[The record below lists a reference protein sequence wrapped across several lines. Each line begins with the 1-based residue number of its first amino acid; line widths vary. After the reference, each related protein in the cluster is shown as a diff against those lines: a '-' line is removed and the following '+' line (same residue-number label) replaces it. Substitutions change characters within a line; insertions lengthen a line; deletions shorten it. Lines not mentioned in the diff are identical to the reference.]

1 MKNLKRTTL
10 ILIVVGLVLMTTSC
24 KSPSHEGLN
33 RTSFKNPSSENSIHA
48 WWHWLDNSITK
59 EGITKDLE
67 AMKSQGISTVTILN
81 VGLLG
86 EKDMGVPQIKFNTPE
101 WYEMFEWALHEAN
114 RLGMHVGAHN
124 CDGWSSSGGP
134 WITPEY
140 SMKRCVWSKT
150 VISGSGQTV
159 IQLPQPKK
167 NLNYYKDIRVVAFPS
182 KDQTSSFVSLKPE
195 ISVNGKLTG
204 NILYDSDPFSS
215 VSVNDSSEIN
225 IVLSQKTT
233 TTKIAIHP
241 RMEFTWENLENIHYQ
256 IELKTSDD
264 GKSFK
269 LIRLLEGTPMNK
281 TSVIEIHQVT
291 ARYYKLIFRK
301 IAGLDFNPMQISEL
315 ELLDKDEKPG
325 YNTSI
330 PFHLEKTVTTM
341 AIKSGDILQQ
351 GKEAANSVAASSILD
366 LTQFMT
372 ADGTLNWKI
381 PEGTWTILR
390 IGYTTTEATNAPAT
404 LAGRGLECDKMDTAA
419 LNLHFRSFPAKLIA
433 HAGKYAGNTF
443 EYMFIDSWECRYQ
456 NWTGSFVSEFE
467 KRRHYSIVNWLPVIC
482 GVTVDN
488 SVSTERFLQDFRQTI
503 AELIQEN
510 YYRHFN
516 ELCHLNGVKSHT
528 EVIYGGTVYPP
539 LDILKSNSYEDVPMF
554 EFWAGPDAKT
564 GFINYRPVTGSSWEI
579 PAQAA
584 ALYNKQII
592 PAESYTGYANYSE
605 TPWDLK
611 LYGDRAFCTGIN
623 QIVLHSYVHQP
634 FEKKPGVTLGVFGQ
648 SFNKHNPWWE
658 FASQWFTYLARAQYL
673 LQKGTPVADILY
685 FEGDRYYNELK
696 SSGEYEVPYGHSLQ
710 RCNLDVLLN
719 HCKTANGK
727 LLLDNGLSYDMLLL
741 SDDSVMEY
749 STLKVIGELVNA
761 GAVVA
766 GPRPLKVA
774 GNLNY
779 DENEK
784 QLDILS
790 GQMWGNKGNE
800 GGRGNVYG
808 KGRVFTKTTLKEILS
823 GLNVKP
829 DFSCDRNDSIN
840 LLYIHKKSA
849 DADIYFVVNQENR
862 AVDRE
867 CTFRIAE
874 RVPEIWDPEYG
885 TVTLPADYRVSEGTT
900 TVRLK
905 FEPKEALFFIFEK
918 KKEDG
923 LQARKD
929 PTEKYVLK
937 DCTGTLEFEGLPD
950 KKAIPVTGF
959 SSWTLLEDPD
969 IRYYTGKATYD
980 LNFSVPSGL
989 LSKNPVYISLD
1000 SVMVAYDITLNGK
1013 LLGSSVFPGYR
1024 FDVTGML
1031 EEKDNKLGIHVANT
1045 WRNRIIGD
1053 FTQYGKL
1060 KNCWTTSPVNNLP
1073 GKDKPLQ
1080 KSGIF
1085 GPVSLYY

>member
-1 MKNLKRTTL
+1 
-10 ILIVVGLVLMTTSC
+10 
-24 KSPSHEGLN
+24 
-33 RTSFKNPSSENSIHA
+33 
-48 WWHWLDNSITK
+48 
-59 EGITKDLE
+59 
-67 AMKSQGISTVTILN
+67 
-81 VGLLG
+81 
-86 EKDMGVPQIKFNTPE
+86 
-101 WYEMFEWALHEAN
+101 
-114 RLGMHVGAHN
+114 
-124 CDGWSSSGGP
+124 
-134 WITPEY
+134 
-140 SMKRCVWSKT
+140 
-150 VISGSGQTV
+150 
-159 IQLPQPKK
+159 
-167 NLNYYKDIRVVAFPS
+167 
-182 KDQTSSFVSLKPE
+182 
-195 ISVNGKLTG
+195 
-204 NILYDSDPFSS
+204 
-215 VSVNDSSEIN
+215 
-225 IVLSQKTT
+225 
-233 TTKIAIHP
+233 
-241 RMEFTWENLENIHYQ
+241 
-256 IELKTSDD
+256 
-264 GKSFK
+264 
-269 LIRLLEGTPMNK
+269 
-281 TSVIEIHQVT
+281 
-291 ARYYKLIFRK
+291 
-301 IAGLDFNPMQISEL
+301 
-315 ELLDKDEKPG
+315 
-325 YNTSI
+325 
-330 PFHLEKTVTTM
+330 
-341 AIKSGDILQQ
+341 
-351 GKEAANSVAASSILD
+351 
-366 LTQFMT
+366 
-372 ADGTLNWKI
+372 
-381 PEGTWTILR
+381 
-390 IGYTTTEATNAPAT
+390 
-404 LAGRGLECDKMDTAA
+404 
-419 LNLHFRSFPAKLIA
+419 
-433 HAGKYAGNTF
+433 
-443 EYMFIDSWECRYQ
+443 
-456 NWTGSFVSEFE
+456 
-467 KRRHYSIVNWLPVIC
+467 
-482 GVTVDN
+482 
-488 SVSTERFLQDFRQTI
+488 
-503 AELIQEN
+503 
-510 YYRHFN
+510 
-516 ELCHLNGVKSHT
+516 
-528 EVIYGGTVYPP
+528 
-539 LDILKSNSYEDVPMF
+539 
-554 EFWAGPDAKT
+554 
-564 GFINYRPVTGSSWEI
+564 
-579 PAQAA
+579 
-584 ALYNKQII
+584 
-592 PAESYTGYANYSE
+592 
-605 TPWDLK
+605 
-611 LYGDRAFCTGIN
+611 
-623 QIVLHSYVHQP
+623 
-634 FEKKPGVTLGVFGQ
+634 
-648 SFNKHNPWWE
+648 
-658 FASQWFTYLARAQYL
+658 
-673 LQKGTPVADILY
+673 
-685 FEGDRYYNELK
+685 
-696 SSGEYEVPYGHSLQ
+696 
-710 RCNLDVLLN
+710 
-719 HCKTANGK
+719 
-727 LLLDNGLSYDMLLL
+727 
-741 SDDSVMEY
+741 
-749 STLKVIGELVNA
+749 VNA